1 MANEIVLREI
11 MRQVECWPLY
21 ALAPVK
27 ATRENKRFFRFF
39 ILSIFY
45 IYIPAEEVMTLYQSV
60 IFNRYPLSFN
70 Q

>member
-1 MANEIVLREI
+1 MCLMANEIVLREI

-39 ILSIFY
+39 ILSTSNVIQATVY
-45 IYIPAEEVMTLYQSV
+45 IHSG
-60 IFNRYPLSFN
+60 
-70 Q
+70 

>member
-39 ILSIFY
+39 ILSNTNVIQATVY
-45 IYIPAEEVMTLYQSV
+45 IHSG
-60 IFNRYPLSFN
+60 
-70 Q
+70 